1 MVYLI
6 IGGSMK
12 KLLQIIGFIISFLL
26 SIVLFFTMIFTIYL
40 LSMRTITSTDNI
52 NKIIKDTD
60 FTKVEDDLIKDVLV
74 NLDIE
79 EENQKK
85 LLESKEF
92 KDILGNILGSSIE
105 SNLKDNVNF
114 IDKEKIGKLL
124 DKNWDGLTKELGV
137 ELNKEELETL
147 KNLIVDNSDEIN
159 KLIEPAFKEMKNDN
173 IIGSVINITFN
184 SNYLKY
190 AVLAIVLLIL
200 LIALFRYSFI
210 SMFNTVGIVSI
221 FVGFTYI
228 LLGIF
233 VKIFNYN
240 KLEDAFITSMFESL
254 KGNLSLIFIIYG
266 IAIMLISISCF
277 KISKYINEK
286 KLEEKGFL
294 ANTTV
299 INIEKI
305 NK

>member
-1 MVYLI
+1 
-6 IGGSMK
+6 MK

-299 INIEKI
+299 IDIEKI

>member
-1 MVYLI
+1 
-6 IGGSMK
+6 
-12 KLLQIIGFIISFLL
+12 
-26 SIVLFFTMIFTIYL
+26 
-40 LSMRTITSTDNI
+40 
-52 NKIIKDTD
+52 
-60 FTKVEDDLIKDVLV
+60 
-74 NLDIE
+74 
-79 EENQKK
+79 
-85 LLESKEF
+85 
-92 KDILGNILGSSIE
+92 
-105 SNLKDNVNF
+105 
-114 IDKEKIGKLL
+114 
-124 DKNWDGLTKELGV
+124 
-137 ELNKEELETL
+137 
-147 KNLIVDNSDEIN
+147 
-159 KLIEPAFKEMKNDN
+159 
-173 IIGSVINITFN
+173 
-184 SNYLKY
+184 
-190 AVLAIVLLIL
+190 
-200 LIALFRYSFI
+200 FRYSFI

-240 KLEDAFITSMFESL
+240 KLEDAFITSVFESL

-299 INIEKI
+299 IDIEKI

>member
-1 MVYLI
+1 
-6 IGGSMK
+6 MK

-52 NKIIKDTD
+52 NKIIKNTD

-74 NLDIE
+74 NFNIE

-85 LLESKEF
+85 VLESKEF

-114 IDKEKIGKLL
+114 IDKEKIKKLL
-124 DKNWDGLTKELGV
+124 NKNWDGLTKELGV
-137 ELNKEELETL
+137 ELNKEELENL
-147 KNLIVDNSDEIN
+147 KGLIVDNSDEIN
-159 KLIEPAFKEMKNDN
+159 KLIEPTFKEIKNNN
-173 IIGSVINITFN
+173 IIGSAIDITFN

-190 AVLAIVLLIL
+190 AILAIVLLIL

-221 FVGFTYI
+221 FVGFIYI

-240 KLEDAFITSMFESL
+240 ELENAFITSLFKSL

-286 KLEEKGFL
+286 KKEEKGFL

-299 INIEKI
+299 IDIEKI

>member
-1 MVYLI
+1 
-6 IGGSMK
+6 MK